1 MYRNWRELIRP
12 REVKIDTRS
21 KTDKYAKFTC
31 DPLQRGYGITL
42 GNSLRR
48 ILISSIMGAAVTK
61 VQIKGA
67 VHEFTSLPDVKE
79 DVTDIILNIKQLRF
93 KLHSEEPKVVLIDVK
108 GPLVVTGA
116 DIKGD
121 SAVEILNPEQVIAT
135 VGESGRL
142 RISLTVEDGRGYV
155 PADENKKETDG
166 LDMIAIDS
174 SFNPIQKVNY
184 SITNARV
191 GQRTDF
197 QKLVL
202 EVWTDGSVKPEDALA
217 FAAKILKEQLTI
229 FINFDE
235 SLEPEIENTNIEP
248 VFNENLLLSVE
259 ELELSVRSYNCLQ
272 NAGIKYVGDLV
283 QKSEIE
289 MLRTKNFGRKSLREI
304 KNLLKER
311 DLELGMTIE
320 SWPPASLGK

>member
-21 KTDKYAKFTC
+21 KTEKYAKFTC
-31 DPLQRGYGITL
+31 EPLQRGYGITL
-42 GNSLRR
+42 GNALRR
-48 ILISSIMGAAVTK
+48 ILIGSIMGSAVTK

-79 DVTDIILNIKQLRF
+79 DVTDIILNLKNLRV
-93 KLHSEEPKVVLIDVK
+93 KLHGDESKTISIDVK
-108 GPLVVTGA
+108 GPASVTGA
-116 DIKGD
+116 DIECGESVD
-121 SAVEILNPEQVIAT
+121 VLNPDLEIAT
-135 VGESGRL
+135 VGEGGHL
-142 RISLTVEDGRGYV
+142 KMTLTVENGRGYV
-155 PADENKKETDG
+155 SADENKKETDAI
-166 LDMIAIDS
+166 DMIAIDS
-174 SFNPIQKVNY
+174 AFNPIQRINY
-184 SITNARV
+184 AITNARV

-202 EVWTDGSVKPEDALA
+202 EVWTDGSVRPEDSVAY
-217 FAAKILKEQLTI
+217 AAKILKEQLTI

-235 SLEPEIENTNIEP
+235 SLEPEIEDTEKEP
-248 VFNENLLLSVE
+248 VFNENLLKSVE

-304 KNLLKER
+304 KNLLKEH
-311 DLELGMTIE
+311 DLELGMDLE
-320 SWPPASLGK
+320 SWPPASLS

>member
-21 KTDKYAKFTC
+21 KTEKYAKFTC
-31 DPLQRGYGITL
+31 EPLQRGYGVTL
-42 GNSLRR
+42 GNALRR
-48 ILISSIMGAAVTK
+48 ILIGSIMGSAVTK

-79 DVTDIILNIKQLRF
+79 DVTDIILNLKNLRV
-93 KLHSEEPKVVLIDVK
+93 KLHGDESKVISIDIK
-108 GPLVVTGA
+108 GPASVTGA
-116 DIKGD
+116 DIVCGAD
-121 SAVEILNPEQVIAT
+121 VEVLNPSLEIAT
-135 VGESGRL
+135 VGEGGHL
-142 RISLTVEDGRGYV
+142 KMSLTVENGRGYV
-155 PADENKKETDG
+155 SADENKKETDAI
-166 LDMIAIDS
+166 DMIAIDS
-174 SFNPIQKVNY
+174 VFNPIQRINY

-202 EVWTDGSVKPEDALA
+202 EVWTDGSVKPEDSVA

-235 SLEPEIENTNIEP
+235 SLEPEIEDTEKEP
-248 VFNENLLLSVE
+248 VFNENLLKSVE

-304 KNLLKER
+304 KNLLKEH
-311 DLELGMTIE
+311 DLELGMDLE
-320 SWPPASLGK
+320 AWPPASLS